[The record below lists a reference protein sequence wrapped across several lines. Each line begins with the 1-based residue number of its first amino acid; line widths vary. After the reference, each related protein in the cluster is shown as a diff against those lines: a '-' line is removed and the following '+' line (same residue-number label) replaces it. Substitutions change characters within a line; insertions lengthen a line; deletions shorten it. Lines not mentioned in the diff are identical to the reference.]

1 MPPFPNPT
9 PHHTFSAAA
18 EKAAIDIHFTNRQ
31 VPSSKPELL
40 LLGSWNIANLGAQ
53 TRTEPA
59 LEVIA
64 HILQRF
70 DLCAV
75 QEVND
80 NFTHFVTILSKM
92 GDAFDYVMTDT
103 AGNQERLAFVYRKK
117 KVKPLNLFAEL
128 ALRRREYPK
137 RTVKVRWEQNGQ
149 PQVQVFPDLV
159 FEPFDRNPFIGSF
172 AAGQI
177 DFTLVNVHL
186 YFGTVENAKTEKE
199 RLQFARR
206 VLEIY
211 ALVRWSDRY
220 IKQGMPY
227 DRDVILLGD
236 MNVPK
241 MEEGDPVY
249 KALTEFKWQ
258 PLDYLGDPAG
268 AATSTT
274 APTPESAFVSKT
286 GGSNLGND
294 ASYDQMVFAPEGV
307 SAGFPKRITRFGVF
321 DFDNAV
327 FKPLWQT
334 LSAQLPKK
342 QAISKFNAHVKHHFS
357 DHRPLWVE
365 LKTT

>member
-18 EKAAIDIHFTNRQ
+18 EKTAIDAHFANRQ
-31 VPSSKPELL
+31 VPSSKPGRL

-53 TRTEPA
+53 KRGEAA
-59 LEVIA
+59 LEVLA
-64 HILQRF
+64 HVLRRF

-80 NFTHFVTILSKM
+80 DFLHFRAVLNKL
-92 GDAFDYVMTDT
+92 GPDFNYVMTDT
-103 AGNQERLAFVYRKK
+103 AGNQERLAFVYRRK
-117 KVKPLNLFAEL
+117 KVKPLHLFAEL
-128 ALRRREYPK
+128 ALRPREYPK
-137 RTVKVRWEQNGQ
+137 RTVKVRWQSNGQ
-149 PQVQVFPDLV
+149 PQVQVFPKLV
-159 FEPFDRNPFIGSF
+159 FQPFDRNPFIGSF
-172 AAGQI
+172 AAGKI

-186 YFGTVENAKTEKE
+186 YFGAEENAKTEKQ

-211 ALVRWSDRY
+211 ALARWSDRY

-236 MNVPK
+236 MNVPR

-249 KALTEFKWQ
+249 QALTEFKWQ

-268 AATSTT
+268 APTSST
-274 APTPESAFVSKT
+274 APTPEGAFISKT
-286 GGSNLGND
+286 GGSNLGGD

-327 FKPLWQT
+327 FQPLWQQ

-342 QAISKFNAHVKHHFS
+342 QAISRFNAHVKFHFS

-365 LKTT
+365 LKTD